1 MGEPRMMEFK
11 TGDDLAVALAGRV
24 AEALAAAV
32 EKDGTASLAVSGGS
46 TPRAFFLALSRQKI
60 AWNKVT
66 VTLVDERFVPS
77 SHERSNHR
85 LVATLLLQ
93 NEAAFAEFVP
103 LFADGVGAPEAA
115 GQAADA
121 LAAIKQPLDAIILGM
136 GTDGHTAS
144 WFPESDKLD
153 TVTDPATPAT
163 VLAIDA
169 PGAGETRLTLTLPV
183 VAKAKLCILH
193 IEGNGKRDVLDRALQ
208 PGPVSA
214 LPIRAALR
222 KTGSPLQIYWAP

>member
-11 TGDDLAVALAGRV
+11 TGGDLAAALAGRV
-24 AEALAAAV
+24 AEVLAMAV

-46 TPRAFFLALSRQKI
+46 TPRAFFLALSRQEI
-60 AWNKVT
+60 AWSKVT

-103 LFADGVGAPEAA
+103 LFADGVS
-115 GQAADA
+115 AADA
-121 LAAIKQPLDAIILGM
+121 ARQAAEAITAIKQPFDVVILGM
-136 GTDGHTAS
+136 GMDGHTAS
-144 WFPESDKLD
+144 WFPESDQLD
-153 TVTDPATPAT
+153 TVTDPAAPET
-163 VLAIDA
+163 VMAIEA
-169 PGAGETRLTLTLPV
+169 PGAEETRLTLTLPV
-183 VAKAKLCILH
+183 VAEAKLCVLH
-193 IEGNGKRDVLDRALQ
+193 IEGNGKREVLDRALQ

-222 KTGSPLQIYWAP
+222 NFGSPLQIYWAP

>member
-1 MGEPRMMEFK
+1 MIEFE
-11 TGDDLAVALAGRV
+11 TGDDLAEALAGRV
-24 AEALAAAV
+24 AGALATAV
-32 EKDGTASLAVSGGS
+32 ERDGSASLAVSGGS
-46 TPRAFFLALSRQKI
+46 TPRAFFLALSRQAI

-103 LFADGVGAPEAA
+103 LFAGGVGAPEAA
-115 GQAADA
+115 RQAAETI
-121 LAAIKQPLDAIILGM
+121 AAIKQPFDVVILGM

-144 WFPESDKLD
+144 WFPESDQLD
-153 TVTDPATPAT
+153 AATDPAMRET

-183 VAKAKLCILH
+183 IAKAGLCILH
-193 IEGNGKRDVLDRALQ
+193 IEGDGKKDVLDRALQ

-222 KTGSPLQIYWAP
+222 KSGNPLQIYWAP